1 MLQLSRGDTTFAQL
15 ASLSNFCRVN
25 KDLLEIEF
33 PNSALQIIGFQRYN
47 ILNQSNVTQTTCI
60 FKSQT
65 GNKIEPKNN
74 TRI

>member
-1 MLQLSRGDTTFAQL
+1 MLQLSRGDTIFAQL
-15 ASLSNFCRVN
+15 AYLPNFSRVT
-25 KDLLEIEF
+25 KDLLESEF
-33 PNSALQIIGFQRYN
+33 PNSVLQIFGFQRYH
-47 ILNQSNVTQTTCI
+47 ILNQSNVTKTTCI